1 MNRNP
6 DREIQGSKPR
16 RRHRAIVWPLIVI
29 ASVLL
34 VFSIS
39 ANWVQT
45 QLLET
50 DEVTATTQEI
60 VTDDDAQEQ
69 LSIFLVDQ
77 LYATVDVQGQIEER
91 LPPPV
96 QPLAA
101 PIGGAVRQ
109 LAADAAARA
118 LADPRVGSL
127 ISTAVAGAHEQFVQ
141 LIEDEAQYT
150 STTGNEVTIQ
160 YGDLVADL
168 AVRLGLDPA
177 TISDI
182 RAIVQTFS
190 ADLREGLGAAQTR
203 LVSARAGLDEAQEG
217 ELSPELQQDLTE
229 FRTKAAGPQKTIAG
243 LQEEI
248 QGVEDKVPAELR
260 SRLSDLESRL
270 ADIEQRLS
278 GLGRLTGAVLNDPT
292 EANQDALDAALATF
306 EAQITTLLERQV
318 VQNPGQLVVMDTDQL
333 DAVQSIVSALRNLG
347 IVLPLLVLLLYATA
361 FWLAVG
367 WRSQALVA
375 AGTGILAATL
385 LLLLALRVLGA
396 ELVSSLASSESVE
409 PAVQSVW
416 DAISGGLRERALFI
430 LVIGLAFIGAGLLAG
445 PGRHAVARRRQL
457 TPYLHSS
464 RAAVYSVLAGILLLW
479 LAFIPAID
487 NVGQVIAIVLLGVLA
502 VVGVEALRRQ
512 TAREFP
518 ERLDVHDHP

>member
-1 MNRNP
+1 M
-6 DREIQGSKPR
+6 
-16 RRHRAIVWPLIVI
+16 I

-34 VFSIS
+34 VFSIT
-39 ANWVQT
+39 ANWIQT

-60 VTDDDAQEQ
+60 VTDEDVQEQ
-69 LSIFLVDQ
+69 LSIFLVNQ
-77 LYATVDVQGQIEER
+77 LYATVDVQGQLEEK

-109 LAADAAARA
+109 LATDAAARA
-118 LADPRVGSL
+118 LADPRVGDL
-127 ISTAVAGAHEQFVQ
+127 ITNAVVRAHGQFIA
-141 LIEDEAQYT
+141 LIENEAEYV
-150 STTGNEVTIQ
+150 STTGNEVTIE

-168 AVRLGLDPA
+168 AVRLGLDPG

-190 ADLREGLGAAQTR
+190 ADLREGLVAAQTR
-203 LVSARAGLDEAQEG
+203 IESVRAGLAEAQEG

-229 FRTKAAGPQKTIAG
+229 FRTKAAGLQKTTMG
-243 LQEEI
+243 LQGEI
-248 QGVEDKVPAELR
+248 QGVEEEVPSELK
-260 SRLSDLESRL
+260 SRLSELEGRL
-270 ADIEQRLS
+270 SGIEQRASQLA
-278 GLGRLTGAVLNDPT
+278 RLTSAVLKNPT
-292 EANQDALDAALATF
+292 EANQNALDAELATF
-306 EAQITTLLERQV
+306 EAQVTTLLERQV
-318 VQNPGQLVVMDTDQL
+318 VQNPGELVVMDTDQL
-333 DAVQSIVSALRNLG
+333 DAVQSLVSVLRNLG

-361 FWLAVG
+361 LWLAVG

-375 AGTGILAATL
+375 AGGGVLVATL
-385 LLLLALRVLGA
+385 LILLALRLLGA
-396 ELVSSLASSESVE
+396 EVVSSLASSESVE

-430 LVIGLAFIGAGLLAG
+430 LVIGLAFVGAGLLAG
-445 PGRHAVARRRQL
+445 PGRHGVALRRQL

-464 RAAVYSVLAGILLLW
+464 RVAVYSVLAAFFLLW

-487 NVGQVIAIVLLGVLA
+487 NLGQVLAIVLLAVLA

-518 ERLDVHDHP
+518 ERLNVS